1 MTTINTVEDLIRAL
15 DENPEWV
22 EALRARL
29 LTRELLEMPQTLAK
43 LADTMSRQFEEQ
55 NKASADF
62 RREVG
67 NAFADFR
74 QDMNAGFQ
82 AQREYTDEKVGEL
95 RQEMREGFQA
105 QREYTEEKA
114 GELRQE
120 MDAGFRT
127 IRRDMGVLKAGHTL
141 TSVLRGTSAIT
152 DDMGLDWVR
161 DLNYND
167 LRALTPTADTSDI
180 PRNILLSFRKADLVM
195 EARDSSGET
204 CYVAVE
210 VSYTANGRDTERAIR
225 NAAFLTRFTGHPAH
239 AAIAALYRDNR
250 IEERI
255 ASGEVFWHQLE
266 LFELESD

>member
-62 RREVG
+62 RREVS
-67 NAFADFR
+67 
-74 QDMNAGFQ
+74 AGFQ
-82 AQREYTDEKVGEL
+82 TQRKYTDEKTEVL
-95 RQEMREGFQA
+95 RQEMNA
-105 QREYTEEKA
+105 TVA
-114 GELRQE
+114 
-120 MDAGFRT
+120 A
-127 IRRDMGVLKAGHTL
+127 IRRDMGVLKAGHAL
-141 TSVLRGTSAIT
+141 TSVLRAPSAIA

-167 LRALTPTADTSDI
+167 LRALTLTADTSDI